1 MIERRKFENIE
12 KKYKIELEK
21 KKKEITDLETKIE
34 ILNKSIVKKLYSINN
49 NNSAKNKK
57 SINYNQDDS
66 MNINNIN
73 INQKKNSKNEDI
85 CGCSSNI
92 SSNITKK
99 KMNFNAL
106 NNNINLKTMKNCK
119 QKGINYNVN
128 DNISLYYKFLN
139 KEKISNVRKSVDKNN
154 SAPNLILQNNS
165 NCNNSTYLNKKKFL
179 KNYLNKI
186 NNLKKEG
193 KEEKEGKNIYLSN
206 RNDFNYVN
214 KDNSN
219 NDINSAMKNNL
230 KKLPY
235 NFNNTSTIGGEVD
248 NLRIE
253 TKKVQ
258 QKLSEYHKMID
269 MRIDELIKD
278 KKYKLV
284 QKQKRFKSSDD
295 FNKILSPKDQLF
307 KKISKI
313 SNHGRNKNSC
323 NRLYNT
329 NYRNISNDNTK
340 NSQHKITIYN
350 PLVHKDNTNQNKHK
364 NYNNMKGKI
373 YLDSYNEMMNK
384 KNIY

>member
-1 MIERRKFENIE
+1 MVERSKFENIE
-12 KKYKIELEK
+12 KKYKTELEK
-21 KKKEITDLETKIE
+21 KKKEITDLKTKIE
-34 ILNKSIVKKLYSINN
+34 ILNKSIFKKLYSINN
-49 NNSAKNKK
+49 
-57 SINYNQDDS
+57 NQDDS

-85 CGCSSNI
+85 YGC

-119 QKGINYNVN
+119 QKEINYNVN
-128 DNISLYYKFLN
+128 DNISLYYKFLK
-139 KEKISNVRKSVDKNN
+139 KEKIANIRKSVDKNN

-165 NCNNSTYLNKKKFL
+165 NCNNSTYFNKKKFL
-179 KNYLNKI
+179 KSYLNKI

-193 KEEKEGKNIYLSN
+193 KEEKKGKNIYLSN
-206 RNDFNYVN
+206 RNDFNYIN

-219 NDINSAMKNNL
+219 NDINNAMKNNL
-230 KKLPY
+230 KNLPY
-235 NFNNTSTIGGEVD
+235 NCTNTNTIGGEVD

-258 QKLSEYHKMID
+258 QKLSKYHKMID

-284 QKQKRFKSSDD
+284 QKQKRYKSNDD
-295 FNKILSPKDQLF
+295 FNKIISPKDQLF

-323 NRLYNT
+323 NRLYST
-329 NYRNISNDNTK
+329 NYRNISNDNAK
-340 NSQHKITIYN
+340 NSFHKITIYN
-350 PLVHKDNTNQNKHK
+350 PLVHKDNINQNKCK